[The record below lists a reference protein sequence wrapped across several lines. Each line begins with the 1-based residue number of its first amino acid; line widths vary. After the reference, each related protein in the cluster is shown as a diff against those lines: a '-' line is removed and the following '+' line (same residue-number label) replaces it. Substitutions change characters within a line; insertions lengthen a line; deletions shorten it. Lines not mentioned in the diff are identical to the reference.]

1 MAEVPA
7 FVLLAGCGV
16 LLYSMELGMPVWKAC
31 VTGILVIGFLV
42 FSGTV
47 APCPRLAGMLIFLT
61 GVYIFFS
68 VTAASRLEKPF
79 SDAVASRL
87 ETVGTVI
94 SERAWGSRRV
104 LVIKTKE
111 GVFCCKL
118 PATGLFREGDR
129 VFLAGRVHFFEPI
142 PDSGKFDEQT
152 YWRARGVLGEV
163 RNAKIQKQ
171 GRCRWSFPAWRDFLK
186 EQILLNVP
194 RKTRGYLLAAW
205 LGSRD
210 PDLAEEHR
218 KWGTSHI
225 LAISGFHV
233 GIVALCLRKIA
244 RRRVLVPSI
253 FMWGYVLLSGG
264 AASAFRAALMFQ
276 IAFAGDLLGR
286 PVRSLNAVSAAA
298 VAMLFWRPWWF
309 WDLGWRLSVTA
320 ALVLASF
327 ASRRKTKYC
336 WVVIPLVWYVTGA
349 FISRSFGSVPVVG
362 MVMNIFAVPLFGLLL
377 PMLSVFVLPM
387 LLEIPGAGIFAWA
400 TEFVLKGFHGC
411 AEIISLV
418 MPLEVGAGFFP
429 AGVVCALLVFLSFSG
444 SGIKVARAAATGV
457 LAGSFIVLYG

>member
-1 MAEVPA
+1 
-7 FVLLAGCGV
+7 
-16 LLYSMELGMPVWKAC
+16 MPVWKAC
-31 VTGILVIGFLV
+31 VTGILVIGFLA

-61 GVYIFFS
+61 GVFIFFS
-68 VTAASRLEKPF
+68 MTAASRLGTPV
-79 SDAVASRL
+79 SDAVVSRL

-94 SERAWGSRRV
+94 SERAWGSRRA
-104 LVIKTKE
+104 LVIKTNE

-129 VFLAGRVHFFEPI
+129 VALTGRVHYFVPT

-163 RNAKIQKQ
+163 QDAKIRKQ
-171 GRCRWSFPAWRDFLK
+171 GRTRWSFPAWRDFLK
-186 EQILLNVP
+186 ERILLNVP
-194 RKTRGYLLAAW
+194 RRTRGYILAAW

-264 AASAFRAALMFQ
+264 AASALRAALMFQ

-309 WDLGWRLSVTA
+309 WDLGWRLSVMA

-327 ASRRKTKYC
+327 ASRWKMKHC

-349 FISRSFGSVPVVG
+349 FVSRSFGSVPVVG
-362 MVMNIFAVPLFGLLL
+362 MVMNVFVVPLFGFLL
-377 PMLSVFVLPM
+377 PGLSMLVLPM
-387 LLEIPGAGIFAWA
+387 LLDIPGAGIFAWA
-400 TEFVLKGFHGC
+400 TEFALQGFHGC
-411 AEIISLV
+411 AKVISLV

-429 AGVVCALLVFLSFSG
+429 AGVICSLLVFLSFSG
-444 SGIKVARAAATGV
+444 SGIKKARAAEAGV
-457 LAGSFIVLYG
+457 LAGLFVVLYG